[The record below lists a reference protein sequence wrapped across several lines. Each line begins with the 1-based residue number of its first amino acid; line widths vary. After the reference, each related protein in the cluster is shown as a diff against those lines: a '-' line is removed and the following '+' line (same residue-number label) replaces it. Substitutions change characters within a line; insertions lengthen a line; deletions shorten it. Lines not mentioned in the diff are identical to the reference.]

1 MRIKLRSDFCQ
12 ASSSKFFSSLPVVT
26 MNAAK
31 RRRDESVA
39 ATSTVNRSNDSRASS
54 FDQSSPLCHF
64 QQTKRL
70 QQRPTQRI
78 GLHIPDKL
86 SHCSDSPF
94 PIRPASHHP
103 QISYTAASV
112 VNVTQEDRA
121 EGGPEEDSITDEVIM
136 CVDVRERG
144 AVGCCFYESSTGS
157 LHMVEEIQCGG
168 LDVIDTCGCI
178 PNNFLGMG

>member
-12 ASSSKFFSSLPVVT
+12 TSSSKSFSSLPVVT

-31 RRRDESVA
+31 RRRDESVG
-39 ATSTVNRSNDSRASS
+39 ATSTVNRSNDFRALS

-78 GLHIPDKL
+78 GLHIPEKL
-86 SHCSDSPF
+86 SRCSDSLF
-94 PIRPASHHP
+94 PMRPASHHS

-112 VNVTQEDRA
+112 VDVAQEDGA
-121 EGGPEEDSITDEVIM
+121 EGVLEEDSVTDEVIM

-144 AVGCCFYESSTGS
+144 TVGCCFYESSTGS
-157 LHMVEEIQCGG
+157 LHMVEDIQFGG
-168 LDVIDTCGCI
+168 LDVIDTRGCI
-178 PNNFLGMG
+178 PNHCLGMG